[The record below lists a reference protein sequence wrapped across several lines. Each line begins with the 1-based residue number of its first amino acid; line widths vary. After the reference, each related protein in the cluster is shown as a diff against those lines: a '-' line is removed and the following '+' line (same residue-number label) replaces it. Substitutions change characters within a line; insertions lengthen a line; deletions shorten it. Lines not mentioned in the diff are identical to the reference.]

1 MSGGNFFGGAA
12 EKFMAPVAGQITG
25 APGGGTE
32 KRIAAD
38 RRFENTNG
46 LWHAGEETRDV
57 NQRGMIGRQ
66 DEAIFWEPLEAG
78 IFNPYNPDHPA
89 PPMKK
94 SKVAMNQPLEE
105 MLGLIGGGED
115 DGHERKERYDKAEQ
129 AKQQE
134 CQVVGKELAGGTKK
148 HAGMRPHD

>member
-12 EKFMAPVAGQITG
+12 EKFVAAVAGQVTR
-25 APGGGTE
+25 APGGGAE

-46 LWHAGEETRDV
+46 LRHAGEETRDV

-66 DEAIFWEPLEAG
+66 DETIFWEPLEAG
-78 IFNPYNPDHPA
+78 IFNPDNPDHPA

-94 SKVAMNQPLEE
+94 SKVAMNQSLEE
-105 MLGLIGGGED
+105 MLGSIGGGED
-115 DGHERKERYDKAEQ
+115 DGHERKERYDKAECT
-129 AKQQE
+129 KQQK
-134 CQVVGKELAGGTKK
+134 CQVVSKEVVGGTKK
-148 HAGMRPHD
+148 HAAMKPS